1 MAVARN
7 PNELLMEQAE
17 VASEDALPV
26 SNFLPPSLGGTS
38 IPVEEEEDNIINF
51 MPTEDGGVEV
61 EFSDI
66 QEEMV
71 ISGPMGSHYEN
82 LAEHLS
88 DEDLTEIGQNVYDSY
103 ESDKESREEWEQI
116 FERGFDLLGLK
127 LEETTEPFDGACTA
141 VHPLL
146 IESVV
151 KFQSKA
157 SQELFPSGGPVK
169 AQILGSYTL
178 DREHQAQ
185 RVQQFMNYQLTQQ
198 MPEYFEEQE
207 RLLFHLPV
215 MGSAFKKI
223 YYDQLL
229 ERPVSELVPVDHF
242 YVSYNAKDLRTADR
256 YTHMIFRSVNDYK
269 KDVVSGMYLDIDLGK
284 PSSPDLPEITQKMDE
299 IMGIASSGM
308 DLEDPLYVLL
318 EQHCYLDLPEPY
330 NDPDGIAHPYIVTI
344 EENTQKVLCIRR
356 NYKEDDPKKEKKLHF
371 IHYRYV
377 PGFGFY
383 GLGLIHFLGNL
394 TMTATTA
401 MRSLVDAGQFANLPG
416 GFKARGVRL
425 VGDNDPI
432 APGEFKEVESTGI
445 DLNKAIITLPYK
457 EPSQTLMGMM
467 QFIIGAG
474 QKFADSTEQIIS
486 DSTNAGPVG
495 TTMALLE
502 ASSKFFTAIHKRL
515 HKAQK
520 DEFEVLAQ
528 INYDYLPPEY
538 PYEVIGG
545 DQNIFKQDFDGRV
558 DIVPVSDPNIPSSAH
573 RLALGQMAIQLAAQ
587 TPPGTFNMPALY
599 RQVLSAA
606 NFPNLDEVLPPE
618 QKPEPRDPLADIMT
632 AAKGLPIA
640 AFPGQ
645 NHEAHIQFKSAF
657 LKDPGTGANPMMQQI
672 VPIINANIRDHMLMK
687 YQEQVIGL
695 AEASGVANDP
705 QTSEMVMAQAAEEV
719 ANANAAMGV
728 VHSPEQQMLILEKDR
743 LAFDKEKA
751 QMETFKE
758 SADIA
763 LKQRDMDLREKE
775 SLSEMV
781 MNIGK
786 LENEERR
793 DSLKALEATAKME
806 LEKEKIDGDHEIKA
820 ANIALSN
827 LLSLGT
833 KLKKGE

>member
-1 MAVARN
+1 MAVERN
-7 PNELLMEQAE
+7 PLEAMEPELKEEM
-17 VASEDALPV
+17 PV
-26 SNFLPPSLGGTS
+26 SNFDVMGDSPS
-38 IPVEEEEDNIINF
+38 IEAEMMEDNIINF
-51 MPTEDGGVEV
+51 MPTDDGGVEV
-61 EFSDI
+61 EFGEI
-66 QEEMV
+66 EEMV
-71 ISGPMGSHYEN
+71 ISGPMGSHFEN

-88 DEDLTEIGQNVYDSY
+88 EEDLTEIGQTVYDSY
-103 ESDKESREEWEQI
+103 EADKESREEWEQI

-157 SQELFPSGGPVK
+157 SQELFPAGGPVK
-169 AQILGSYTL
+169 SQIIGASTIE
-178 DREHQAQ
+178 REKQAQ
-185 RVQQFMNYQLTQQ
+185 RVKNFMNYQLTQQ

-284 PSSPDLPEITQKMDE
+284 PSAPDIPEMTQKMDE

-308 DLEDPLYVLL
+308 DLEDPQYVLL

-330 NDPDGIAHPYIVTI
+330 SDPDGIAHPYIVTI
-344 EENTQKVLCIRR
+344 EEKSQKVLCIRR
-356 NYKEDDPKKEKKLHF
+356 NYKEGDPKQEKKLHF
-371 IHYRYV
+371 IHYKYV

-425 VGDNDPI
+425 VGDNEPI
-432 APGEFKEVESTGI
+432 SPGEFKEVESTGI

-457 EPSQTLMGMM
+457 EPSQTLMAMM
-467 QFIIGAG
+467 QFVIGAG
-474 QKFADSTEQIIS
+474 QKFADSTEQVLA
-486 DSTNAGPVG
+486 DSKNSGPVG

-502 ASSKFFTAIHKRL
+502 ASSKFFSAIHKRL

-528 INYDYLPPEY
+528 INYDYLPPAY
-538 PYEVIGG
+538 PYEVVGG
-545 DQNIFKQDFDGRV
+545 DQEVFKQDFDGRIDV
-558 DIVPVSDPNIPSSAH
+558 IPVSDPNIPSSAH
-573 RLALGQMAIQLAAQ
+573 RMALGQLAIQLASQ

-599 RQVLSAA
+599 REVLTAA
-606 NFPNLDEVLPPE
+606 NFPNLDEILPPE
-618 QKPEPRDPLADIMT
+618 QKPEPRDPLADII
-632 AAKGLPIA
+632 AATKGLPIA

-645 NHEAHIQFKSAF
+645 NHEAHIQFKTSF
-657 LKDPGTGANPMMQQI
+657 LKDPATGANPMMKQI
-672 VPIINANIRDHMLMK
+672 VPVINANIRDHMIMK
-687 YQEQVIGL
+687 YQEQVLGL
-695 AEASGVANDP
+695 VKASGVANDP
-705 QTSEMVMAQAAEEV
+705 QTTEMVMAQAAEEV
-719 ANANAAMGV
+719 ANANAAMGIAQ
-728 VHSPEQQMLILEKDR
+728 SPEQQMLLLEKER
-743 LAFDKEKA
+743 LELDKQKA
-751 QMETFKE
+751 EMEAAKD

-763 LKQRDMDLREKE
+763 LKQMDMQLRGKE
-775 SLSEMV
+775 NMNDMV
-781 MNIGK
+781 MNVGK
-786 LENEERR
+786 MEADERK
-793 DSLKALEATAKME
+793 DNLKALEATARLE
-806 LEKEKIDGDHEIKA
+806 LEKQKLDDDSELKA
-820 ANIALSN
+820 ANTAIQTLQAVSKK
-827 LLSLGT
+827 LG
-833 KLKKGE
+833 G

>member
-1 MAVARN
+1 MAVERN
-7 PNELLMEQAE
+7 PLTMM
-17 VASEDALPV
+17 DPALQEEMPT
-26 SNFLPPSLGGTS
+26 SNFTPSGETPS
-38 IPVEEEEDNIINF
+38 IEADMMEESISSNVVNF

-61 EFSDI
+61 EFSET
-66 QEEMV
+66 EEDMV
-71 ISGPMGSHYEN
+71 LSGPMGSHYEN

-88 DEDLTEIGQNVYDSY
+88 EEDLTEIGHTVYEGY
-103 ESDKESREEWEQI
+103 ENDKESREEWEQI

-169 AQILGSYTL
+169 SQIIGSSTVE
-178 DREHQAQ
+178 REKQAQ
-185 RVQQFMNYQLTQQ
+185 RVQQFMNYQLTVQ
-198 MPEYFEEQE
+198 MPEYFEEFE

-229 ERPVSELVPVDHF
+229 ERPISELVPVDHF

-256 YTHMIFRSVNDYK
+256 YTHVIYRSLNDYK
-269 KDVVSGMYLDIDLGK
+269 KDVVSGMYRDIDLGK
-284 PSSPDLPEITQKMDE
+284 PSAPDLPEISQKMDE
-299 IMGIASSGM
+299 IMGITSSGL
-308 DLEDPLYVLL
+308 DLEDPQYVLL

-330 NDPDGIAHPYIVTI
+330 SDPDGIAHPYIVTI
-344 EENTQKVLCIRR
+344 EEKSQKVLCIRR
-356 NYKEDDPKKEKKLHF
+356 NYKENDLKKEKKLHF
-371 IHYRYV
+371 IHYKYV

-401 MRSLVDAGQFANLPG
+401 MRSLIDAGQFANLPG

-425 VGDNDPI
+425 VGDNEPI

-457 EPSQTLMGMM
+457 EPSQTLMAMM
-467 QFIIGAG
+467 QFVIGAG
-474 QKFADSTEQIIS
+474 QKFADSTEQIIA

-520 DEFEVLAQ
+520 DEFAVLSQ
-528 INYDYLPPEY
+528 INYDYLPPQY

-545 DQNIFKQDFDGRV
+545 DQAVFKQDFDGRI
-558 DIVPVSDPNIPSSAH
+558 DIIPVSDPNIPSSAH
-573 RLALGQMAIQLAAQ
+573 RMALGQLAIQLASQ

-599 RQVLSAA
+599 REVLTAA
-606 NFPNLDEVLPPE
+606 NFPNLDEILPPE
-618 QKPEPRDPLADIMT
+618 QKPEPRDPLADII
-632 AAKGLPIA
+632 AATQGQPIA

-657 LKDPGTGANPMMQQI
+657 LKDPATGANPMMKQI
-672 VPIINANIRDHMLMK
+672 VPVINANIRDHMIMK
-687 YQEQVIGL
+687 YQEQVLGL
-695 AEASGVANDP
+695 VEASGGANDP
-705 QTSEMVMAQAAEEV
+705 KTTEMVMAQAAEEV

-728 VHSPEQQMLILEKDR
+728 AQSPEQQMLLLEKER
-743 LAFDKEKA
+743 LEFDKQKA
-751 QMETFKE
+751 QMESMKD

-763 LKQRDMDLREKE
+763 LKQEDMKLREKE
-775 SLSEMV
+775 NMNDLV

-786 LENEERR
+786 METDERR
-793 DSLKALEATAKME
+793 DNLKALESAAKLE
-806 LEKEKIDGDHEIKA
+806 LEKQKIDDGSELKA
-820 ANIALSN
+820 ADTAMKALLEMS
-827 LLSLGT
+827 
-833 KLKKGE
+833 KKVGE

>member
-1 MAVARN
+1 MAVERN
-7 PNELLMEQAE
+7 PLEALEPELKEEM
-17 VASEDALPV
+17 PV
-26 SNFLPPSLGGTS
+26 SNFDVRGDSPS
-38 IPVEEEEDNIINF
+38 IEAEMMEDNIINF
-51 MPTEDGGVEV
+51 MPTDDGGVEV
-61 EFSDI
+61 EFGEI
-66 QEEMV
+66 EEMV
-71 ISGPMGSHYEN
+71 ISGPMGSHFEN

-88 DEDLTEIGQNVYDSY
+88 EEDLTEIGQTVYDSY
-103 ESDKESREEWEQI
+103 EADKESREEWEQI

-157 SQELFPSGGPVK
+157 SQELFPAGGPVK
-169 AQILGSYTL
+169 SQIIGASTIE
-178 DREHQAQ
+178 REKQAQ
-185 RVQQFMNYQLTQQ
+185 RVKNFMNYQLTQQ

-284 PSSPDLPEITQKMDE
+284 PSAPDIPEMTQKMDE

-308 DLEDPLYVLL
+308 DLEDPQYVLL

-330 NDPDGIAHPYIVTI
+330 SDPDGIAHPYIVTI
-344 EENTQKVLCIRR
+344 EEKSQKVLCIRR
-356 NYKEDDPKKEKKLHF
+356 NYKEGDPKQEKKLHF
-371 IHYRYV
+371 IHYKYV

-425 VGDNDPI
+425 VGDNEPI
-432 APGEFKEVESTGI
+432 SPGEFKEVESTGI

-457 EPSQTLMGMM
+457 EPSQTLMAMM
-467 QFIIGAG
+467 QFVIGAG
-474 QKFADSTEQIIS
+474 QKFADSTEQVLA
-486 DSTNAGPVG
+486 DSKNSGPVG

-502 ASSKFFTAIHKRL
+502 ASSKFFSAIHKRL

-528 INYDYLPPEY
+528 INYDYLPPAY
-538 PYEVIGG
+538 PYEVVGG
-545 DQNIFKQDFDGRV
+545 DQEVFKQDFDGRIDV
-558 DIVPVSDPNIPSSAH
+558 IPVSDPNIPSSAH
-573 RLALGQMAIQLAAQ
+573 RMALGQLAIQLASQ

-599 RQVLSAA
+599 REVLTAA
-606 NFPNLDEVLPPE
+606 NFPNLDEILPPE
-618 QKPEPRDPLADIMT
+618 QKPEPRDPLADII
-632 AAKGLPIA
+632 AATKGLPIA

-645 NHEAHIQFKSAF
+645 NHEAHIQFKTSF
-657 LKDPGTGANPMMQQI
+657 LKDPATGANPMMKQI
-672 VPIINANIRDHMLMK
+672 VPVINANIRDHMIMK
-687 YQEQVIGL
+687 YQEQVLGL
-695 AEASGVANDP
+695 VKASGVANDP
-705 QTSEMVMAQAAEEV
+705 QTTEMVMAQAAEEV
-719 ANANAAMGV
+719 ANANAAMGIAQ
-728 VHSPEQQMLILEKDR
+728 SPEQQMLLLEKERLELDR
-743 LAFDKEKA
+743 QKA
-751 QMETFKE
+751 EMEAAKD

-763 LKQRDMDLREKE
+763 LKQMDMQLRGKE
-775 SLSEMV
+775 NMNDMV
-781 MNIGK
+781 MNVGK
-786 LENEERR
+786 MEADERK
-793 DSLKALEATAKME
+793 DNLKALEATARLE
-806 LEKEKIDGDHEIKA
+806 LEKQKLDDDSELKA
-820 ANIALSN
+820 ANTAIQTLQAVSKK
-827 LLSLGT
+827 LG
-833 KLKKGE
+833 G

>member
-1 MAVARN
+1 MAVERN
-7 PNELLMEQAE
+7 PLTTM
-17 VASEDALPV
+17 DPALQEEMPT
-26 SNFLPPSLGGTS
+26 SNFTPSGDTPS
-38 IPVEEEEDNIINF
+38 IEAEMMEENVINF

-61 EFSDI
+61 EFSET
-66 QEEMV
+66 QEDMV
-71 ISGPMGSHYEN
+71 ISGPQGSHYEN

-88 DEDLTEIGQNVYDSY
+88 DEALTEIGQNVYDSY

-157 SQELFPSGGPVK
+157 SQELFPPGGPVK
-169 AQILGSYTL
+169 AQIIGASTV
-178 DREHQAQ
+178 DREGQAQ
-185 RVQQFMNYQLTQQ
+185 RVQQFMNYQLTEQ
-198 MPEYFEEQE
+198 MPEYFEEFE

-256 YTHMIFRSVNDYK
+256 YTHMIYRSLNDYR
-269 KDVVSGMYLDIDLGK
+269 KDVVSGMYRDIDLGK
-284 PSSPDLPEITQKMDE
+284 PSSPEFPEITQKMDE

-318 EQHCYLDLPEPY
+318 EQHCHLDLPEPY
-330 NDPDGIAHPYIVTI
+330 NDPDEIAHPYIVTI
-344 EENTQKVLCIRR
+344 EEKTQKVLCIRR

-474 QKFADSTEQIIS
+474 QKFADSTEQIIA

-520 DEFEVLAQ
+520 DEFRVLSQ
-528 INYDYLPPEY
+528 INYDYLPSDY

-545 DQNIFKQDFDGRV
+545 DQQVFKQDFDGRIDV
-558 DIVPVSDPNIPSSAH
+558 IPVSDPNIPSSAH
-573 RLALGQMAIQLAAQ
+573 RMALGQLAIQLASQ

-599 RQVLSAA
+599 REVLTAA
-606 NFPNLDEVLPPE
+606 NFPNLDEILPPE
-618 QKPEPRDPLADIMT
+618 QKPEPRDPLADIIT
-632 AAKGLPIA
+632 ATKGLPIA

-657 LKDPGTGANPMMQQI
+657 LKDPATGANPMMKQI
-672 VPIINANIRDHMLMK
+672 VPIINANIRDHMIMK
-687 YQEQVIGL
+687 YQEQVLGL
-695 AEASGVANDP
+695 VESSGVANDP
-705 QTSEMVMAQAAEEV
+705 KTTEMVMAQAAEEV
-719 ANANAAMGV
+719 ANANAAMGIAQ
-728 VHSPEQQMLILEKDR
+728 SPEQQMLLLEKER
-743 LAFDKEKA
+743 LEFDKEKA
-751 QMETFKE
+751 QMESMKD

-763 LKQRDMDLREKE
+763 LKQKDMMLREKE
-775 SLSEMV
+775 SMTDLV

-786 LENEERR
+786 METEERK
-793 DSLKALEATAKME
+793 DNLKALESAAKLE
-806 LEKEKIDGDHEIKA
+806 LEKQKVDDGSELKA
-820 ANIALSN
+820 ADTAMKALMEI
-827 LLSLGT
+827 G
-833 KLKKGE
+833 KKMGE

>member
-1 MAVARN
+1 MAVERN
-7 PNELLMEQAE
+7 PLEAMEPELQEEM
-17 VASEDALPV
+17 PV
-26 SNFLPPSLGGTS
+26 SNFSVMGDTPS
-38 IPVEEEEDNIINF
+38 IEAEMMAENIVNF

-61 EFSDI
+61 EFGEI
-66 QEEMV
+66 EELT
-71 ISGPMGSHYEN
+71 ISGPIGSHFEN
-82 LAEHLS
+82 IAEFLEE
-88 DEDLTEIGQNVYDSY
+88 EDLEEIGSMVYDSY
-103 ESDKESREEWEQI
+103 EADKESRQEWEQI

-157 SQELFPSGGPVK
+157 SQELFPAGGPVK
-169 AQILGSYTL
+169 SQIIGASTIE
-178 DREHQAQ
+178 REKQAQ
-185 RVQQFMNYQLTQQ
+185 RVKNFMNYQLTQQ

-256 YTHMIFRSVNDYK
+256 YTHLIFRSINDFR

-284 PSSPDLPEITQKMDE
+284 PSAPDIPEMTQKMDE
-299 IMGIASSGM
+299 LMGIDSSGI
-308 DLEDPLYVLL
+308 DLEDPQYVLL

-330 NDPDGIAHPYIVTI
+330 DDPDGIAHPYIVTI
-344 EENTQKVLCIRR
+344 EEKSKKVLCIRR
-356 NYKEDDPKKEKKLHF
+356 NYKEGDPKKEKKNHF
-371 IHYRYV
+371 IHYKYV

-425 VGDNDPI
+425 VGDNEPI
-432 APGEFKEVESTGI
+432 SPGEFKEVESTGI

-467 QFIIGAG
+467 QFVIGAG
-474 QKFADSTEQIIS
+474 QKFADSTEQVIA
-486 DSTNAGPVG
+486 DSKNSGPVG

-502 ASSKFFTAIHKRL
+502 ASSKFFSAIHKRL

-528 INYDYLPPEY
+528 INFDFLPPTY
-538 PYEVIGG
+538 PYQVVGG
-545 DQNIFKQDFDGRV
+545 DQEVFKQDFDGRIDV
-558 DIVPVSDPNIPSSAH
+558 IPVSDPNIPSSAH
-573 RLALGQMAIQLAAQ
+573 RMALGQLAIQLASQ

-599 RQVLSAA
+599 REVLTAA
-606 NFPNLDEVLPPE
+606 NFPNLDEILPPE
-618 QKPEPRDPLADIMT
+618 QKPQAQDPLADII
-632 AAKGLPIA
+632 AATKGLPIA

-645 NHEAHIQFKSAF
+645 NHEAHIKFKTSF
-657 LKDPGTGANPMMQQI
+657 LKDPATGANPMMKQI
-672 VPIINANIRDHMLMK
+672 VPIINANVRDHMIMK
-687 YQEQVIGL
+687 YQEQVLGMVK
-695 AEASGVANDP
+695 ASGVADDP
-705 QTSEMVMAQAAEEV
+705 QTTEMVMAQAAEEV
-719 ANANAAMGV
+719 ANANAAMGIAQ
-728 VHSPEQQMLILEKDR
+728 SPEQQMLLLEKER
-743 LAFDKEKA
+743 LEFDKQKA
-751 QMETFKE
+751 EMAAAKD

-763 LKQRDMDLREKE
+763 LKQMDMDLKAKE
-775 SLSEMV
+775 N
-781 MNIGK
+781 MNDLVLNVGK
-786 LENEERR
+786 MEADERKEN
-793 DSLKALEATAKME
+793 LKALEAAARLEIEKQRVDDDTE
-806 LEKEKIDGDHEIKA
+806 LKA
-820 ANIALSN
+820 ANTAMQTLQSIGKRIRGN
-827 LLSLGT
+827 ND
-833 KLKKGE
+833 

>member
-1 MAVARN
+1 MAVERN
-7 PNELLMEQAE
+7 PLEAMEPELKEEM
-17 VASEDALPV
+17 PV
-26 SNFLPPSLGGTS
+26 SNFDVRGDSPS
-38 IPVEEEEDNIINF
+38 IEAEMMEENIINF

-61 EFSDI
+61 EFGEI
-66 QEEMV
+66 EEMV
-71 ISGPMGSHYEN
+71 ISGPMGSHFEN
-82 LAEHLS
+82 LAEYLS
-88 DEDLTEIGQNVYDSY
+88 EEDLTEIGQTVYDSY
-103 ESDKESREEWEQI
+103 EADKESREEWEQI

-157 SQELFPSGGPVK
+157 SQELFPAGGPVK
-169 AQILGSYTL
+169 AQIIGASTIE
-178 DREHQAQ
+178 REKQAQ
-185 RVQQFMNYQLTQQ
+185 RVKNFMNYQLTQQ

-269 KDVVSGMYLDIDLGK
+269 KDVVAGMYLDIDLGK
-284 PSSPDLPEITQKMDE
+284 PSAPDIPEMTQKMDE
-299 IMGIASSGM
+299 IMGLASSGM
-308 DLEDPLYVLL
+308 DLEDPQYVLL

-330 NDPDGIAHPYIVTI
+330 DDPDGIAYPYIVTI
-344 EENTQKVLCIRR
+344 EEKSQKVLCIRR
-356 NYKEDDPKKEKKLHF
+356 NYKEGDPKQEKKLHF
-371 IHYRYV
+371 IHYKYV

-425 VGDNDPI
+425 VGDNEPI
-432 APGEFKEVESTGI
+432 SPGEFKEVESTGI

-457 EPSQTLMGMM
+457 EPSQTLMAMM
-467 QFIIGAG
+467 QFVIGAG
-474 QKFADSTEQIIS
+474 QKFADSTEQVLA
-486 DSTNAGPVG
+486 DSKNSGPVG

-502 ASSKFFTAIHKRL
+502 ASSKFFSAIHKRL

-520 DEFEVLAQ
+520 DEFAVLAQ
-528 INYDYLPPEY
+528 INYDYLPPAY
-538 PYEVIGG
+538 PYEVVGG
-545 DQNIFKQDFDGRV
+545 DQEVFKQDFDGRIDV
-558 DIVPVSDPNIPSSAH
+558 IPVSDPNIPSSAH
-573 RLALGQMAIQLAAQ
+573 RMALGQLAIQLASQ

-599 RQVLSAA
+599 REVLTAA
-606 NFPNLDEVLPPE
+606 NFPNLDEILPPE
-618 QKPEPRDPLADIMT
+618 QKPEPRDPLADII
-632 AAKGLPIA
+632 AATKGLPIA

-645 NHEAHIQFKSAF
+645 NHEAHIQFKTSF
-657 LKDPGTGANPMMQQI
+657 LKDPATGANPMMKQI
-672 VPIINANIRDHMLMK
+672 VPVINANIRDHMIMK
-687 YQEQVIGL
+687 YQEQVLGMVQ
-695 AEASGVANDP
+695 ASGVANDP

-719 ANANAAMGV
+719 ANANAAMGIAQ
-728 VHSPEQQMLILEKDR
+728 SPEQQMLLLEKDR
-743 LAFDKEKA
+743 LELDKQKA
-751 QMETFKE
+751 EMEAAKD

-763 LKQRDMDLREKE
+763 LKQMDMQLRGKE
-775 SLSEMV
+775 NMNDMV
-781 MNIGK
+781 MNVGK
-786 LENEERR
+786 MEADERK
-793 DSLKALEATAKME
+793 DNLKALEATARLE
-806 LEKEKIDGDHEIKA
+806 LEKQKLDDDSELKA
-820 ANIALSN
+820 ANTAIQTLQAVSKK
-827 LLSLGT
+827 LG
-833 KLKKGE
+833 G

>member
-1 MAVARN
+1 MAVERN
-7 PNELLMEQAE
+7 PLEALEPELKEEM
-17 VASEDALPV
+17 PV
-26 SNFLPPSLGGTS
+26 SNFDVRGDTPS
-38 IPVEEEEDNIINF
+38 IEAEMMEDNIINF
-51 MPTEDGGVEV
+51 MPTDDGGVEV
-61 EFSDI
+61 EFGEI
-66 QEEMV
+66 EEMV
-71 ISGPMGSHYEN
+71 ISGPMGSHFEN

-88 DEDLTEIGQNVYDSY
+88 EEDLTEIGQTVYDSY
-103 ESDKESREEWEQI
+103 EADKESREEWEQI

-157 SQELFPSGGPVK
+157 SQELFPAGGPVK
-169 AQILGSYTL
+169 AQIIGASTIE
-178 DREHQAQ
+178 REKQAQ
-185 RVQQFMNYQLTQQ
+185 RVKNFMNYQLTQQ

-256 YTHMIFRSVNDYK
+256 YTHLIFRSVNDYK

-284 PSSPDLPEITQKMDE
+284 PSAPDIPEMTQKMDE

-308 DLEDPLYVLL
+308 DLEDPQYVLL

-344 EENTQKVLCIRR
+344 EEKSQKVLCIRR
-356 NYKEDDPKKEKKLHF
+356 NYKEGDPKQEKKLHF
-371 IHYRYV
+371 IHYKYV

-425 VGDNDPI
+425 VGDNEPI
-432 APGEFKEVESTGI
+432 SPGEFKEVESTGI

-457 EPSQTLMGMM
+457 EPSQTLMAMM
-467 QFIIGAG
+467 QFVIGAG
-474 QKFADSTEQIIS
+474 QKFADSTEQVIA
-486 DSTNAGPVG
+486 DSKNSGPVG

-502 ASSKFFTAIHKRL
+502 ASSKFFSAIHKRL

-528 INYDYLPPEY
+528 INYDYLPPAY
-538 PYEVIGG
+538 PYEVVGG
-545 DQNIFKQDFDGRV
+545 DQEVFKQDFDGRIDV
-558 DIVPVSDPNIPSSAH
+558 IPVSDPNIPSSAH
-573 RLALGQMAIQLAAQ
+573 RMALGQLAIQLASQ

-599 RQVLSAA
+599 REVLTAA
-606 NFPNLDEVLPPE
+606 NFPNLDEILPPE
-618 QKPEPRDPLADIMT
+618 QKPEPRDPLADII
-632 AAKGLPIA
+632 AATKGLPIA

-645 NHEAHIQFKSAF
+645 NHEAHIQFKTSF
-657 LKDPGTGANPMMQQI
+657 LKDPATGANPMMKQI
-672 VPIINANIRDHMLMK
+672 VPVINANIRDHMIMK
-687 YQEQVIGL
+687 YQEQVLGL
-695 AEASGVANDP
+695 VKASGVANDP
-705 QTSEMVMAQAAEEV
+705 QTTEMVMAQAAEEV
-719 ANANAAMGV
+719 ANANAAMGIAQ
-728 VHSPEQQMLILEKDR
+728 SPEQQMLLLEKERLELDR
-743 LAFDKEKA
+743 QKA
-751 QMETFKE
+751 EMEAAKD

-763 LKQRDMDLREKE
+763 LKQMDMQLRGKE
-775 SLSEMV
+775 NMNDMV
-781 MNIGK
+781 MNVGK
-786 LENEERR
+786 MEADERK
-793 DSLKALEATAKME
+793 DNLKALEATARLE
-806 LEKEKIDGDHEIKA
+806 LEKQKLDDDSELKA
-820 ANIALSN
+820 ANTAIQTLQAVSKK
-827 LLSLGT
+827 LG
-833 KLKKGE
+833 G

>member
-1 MAVARN
+1 MAVERN
-7 PNELLMEQAE
+7 PLEALEPELKEEM
-17 VASEDALPV
+17 PV
-26 SNFLPPSLGGTS
+26 SNFDVRGDSPS
-38 IPVEEEEDNIINF
+38 IEAEMMEDNIINF
-51 MPTEDGGVEV
+51 MPTDDGGVEV
-61 EFSDI
+61 EFGEI
-66 QEEMV
+66 EEMV
-71 ISGPMGSHYEN
+71 ISGPMGSHFEN

-88 DEDLTEIGQNVYDSY
+88 EEDLTEIGQTVYDSY
-103 ESDKESREEWEQI
+103 EADKESREEWEQI

-157 SQELFPSGGPVK
+157 SQELFPAGGPVK
-169 AQILGSYTL
+169 SQIIGASTIE
-178 DREHQAQ
+178 REKQAQ
-185 RVQQFMNYQLTQQ
+185 RVKNFMNYQLTQQ

-256 YTHMIFRSVNDYK
+256 YPHMIFRSVNDYK

-284 PSSPDLPEITQKMDE
+284 PSAPDIPEMTQKMDE

-308 DLEDPLYVLL
+308 DLEDPQYVLL

-330 NDPDGIAHPYIVTI
+330 SDPDGIAHPYIVTI
-344 EENTQKVLCIRR
+344 EEKSQKVLCIRR
-356 NYKEDDPKKEKKLHF
+356 NYKEGDPKQEKKLHF
-371 IHYRYV
+371 IHYKYV

-425 VGDNDPI
+425 VGDNEPI
-432 APGEFKEVESTGI
+432 SPGEFKEVERTGI

-457 EPSQTLMGMM
+457 EPSQTLMAMM
-467 QFIIGAG
+467 QFVIGAG
-474 QKFADSTEQIIS
+474 QKFADSTEQVIA
-486 DSTNAGPVG
+486 DSKNSGPVG

-502 ASSKFFTAIHKRL
+502 ASSKFFSAIHKRL

-528 INYDYLPPEY
+528 INYDYLPPAY
-538 PYEVIGG
+538 PYEVVGG
-545 DQNIFKQDFDGRV
+545 DQEVFKQDFDGRIDV
-558 DIVPVSDPNIPSSAH
+558 IPVSDPNIPSSAH
-573 RLALGQMAIQLAAQ
+573 RMALGQLAIQLASQ

-599 RQVLSAA
+599 REVLTAA
-606 NFPNLDEVLPPE
+606 NFPNLDEILPPE
-618 QKPEPRDPLADIMT
+618 QKPEPRDPLADII
-632 AAKGLPIA
+632 AATKGLPIA

-645 NHEAHIQFKSAF
+645 NHEAHIQFKTSF
-657 LKDPGTGANPMMQQI
+657 LKDPATGANPMMKQI
-672 VPIINANIRDHMLMK
+672 VPVINANIRDHMIMK
-687 YQEQVIGL
+687 YQEQVLGL
-695 AEASGVANDP
+695 VKASGVANDP
-705 QTSEMVMAQAAEEV
+705 QTTEMVMAQAAEEV
-719 ANANAAMGV
+719 ANANAAMGIAQ
-728 VHSPEQQMLILEKDR
+728 SPEQQMLLLEKER
-743 LAFDKEKA
+743 LELDKQKA
-751 QMETFKE
+751 EMEAAKD

-763 LKQRDMDLREKE
+763 LKQMDMQLRGKE
-775 SLSEMV
+775 NMNDMV
-781 MNIGK
+781 MNVGK
-786 LENEERR
+786 MEADERK
-793 DSLKALEATAKME
+793 DNLKALEATARLE
-806 LEKEKIDGDHEIKA
+806 LEKQKLDDDSELKA
-820 ANIALSN
+820 ANTAIQTLQAVSKK
-827 LLSLGT
+827 LG
-833 KLKKGE
+833 G